1 MRILV
6 TGGSGVLGRGLVPL
20 LRSDGHDVLAPGSK
34 ELDLFDAQAVD
45 AVMAGA
51 QAVYH
56 LATRIPT
63 GERAREPGAWAEND
77 RLRSEATRVLVDAA
91 LARGVEAFVLPSIT
105 FLYPEEGPVDEDS
118 PYGTA
123 APRLSS
129 MVEAEDSVRRFAA
142 AGHRGVILRFGL
154 LWGPGTGNDTPVER
168 YGATTQIDDAAVAL
182 GLALEAPTGVYNVVG
197 DGQRVAN
204 GAFQDGDGLGA
215 ATTPLIPSAFGRL
228 TTRIVDRSTANG
240 CSVHQRCEAVGA
252 IEIRRATR

>member
-20 LRSDGHDVLAPGSK
+20 LRSDGHEVVAPGSR

-45 AVMAGA
+45 AAMESVE
-51 QAVYH
+51 AVYH

-168 YGATTQIDDAAVAL
+168 YGATTQIDDAAAAL
-182 GLALEAPTGVYNVVG
+182 GLALDAPTGVYNVVG
-197 DGQRVAN
+197 DGQRIAN
-204 GAFQDGDGLGA
+204 GRFKT
-215 ATTPLIPSAFGRL
+215 ATGWAPRPLP
-228 TTRIVDRSTANG
+228 
-240 CSVHQRCEAVGA
+240 
-252 IEIRRATR
+252 